1 MSACQNVDLPR
12 NQSNLPNILDTCPSF
27 NLWPSFIL
35 PSSHTIMHVH
45 IRSYYIISLITYI
58 KKCRPI
64 WVISS
69 KNDFCGST
77 FLTSTKLIKQILK
90 CPVGTL
96 DLGLLRRCGVDG
108 GVAGGTFAPGT
119 PHSKEVAFWNV
130 DGIWLGKTDNLNRP
144 PWKKKEMQLLAH
156 DLFFVQFWEVSRFFG
171 GLILGWYSFL

>member
-58 KKCRPI
+58 LKCRHI
-64 WVISS
+64 WVISP
-69 KNDFCGST
+69 KNDLCGST

-108 GVAGGTFAPGT
+108 GVAGGTFAPGM
-119 PHSKEVAFWNV
+119 PHSKEVALERGWNLV
-130 DGIWLGKTDNLNRP
+130 RKTDNPNRDP
-144 PWKKKEMQLLAH
+144 PEKKKKCSHAATCQ
-156 DLFFVQFWEVSRFFG
+156 WSIYTIWG
-171 GLILGWYSFL
+171 SK